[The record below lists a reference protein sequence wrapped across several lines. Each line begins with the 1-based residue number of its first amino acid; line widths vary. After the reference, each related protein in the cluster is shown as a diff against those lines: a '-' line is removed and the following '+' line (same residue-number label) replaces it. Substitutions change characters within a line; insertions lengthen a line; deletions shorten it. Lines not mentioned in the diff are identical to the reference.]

1 MIGWWLD
8 LQLPKQSVLMTS
20 NVVSSNPANGDVYSI
35 ENYMIKFVSDL
46 RQVGGFLRVTPVSLA
61 NKTDRHDIIKSL
73 LKVALNT
80 ITLIPNPNI
89 DDLELLLTVNAFNL
103 LCFVLLI
110 AKMHILET
118 LNCILRVYY
127 VVYLR
132 IECIF
137 L

>member
-8 LQLPKQSVLMTS
+8 LQLPKQSVPMTS

-46 RQVGGFLRVTPVSLA
+46 RQVGFFLCLPPVSLD
-61 NKTDRHDIIKSL
+61 NKSYRHNIIKAL

-89 DDLELLLTVNAFNL
+89 DDLELLLTVNAFSF
-103 LCFVLLI
+103 LCAFYGYI
-110 AKMHILET
+110 T
-118 LNCILRVYY
+118 
-127 VVYLR
+127 
-132 IECIF
+132 
-137 L
+137 

>member
-8 LQLPKQSVLMTS
+8 LQLPKQSVPMTS

-61 NKTDRHDIIKSL
+61 NKTDRHDIIKAL

-89 DDLELLLTVNAFNL
+89 DDLELLLTVNAFSL
-103 LCFVLLI
+103 LCAFYGYI
-110 AKMHILET
+110 T
-118 LNCILRVYY
+118 
-127 VVYLR
+127 
-132 IECIF
+132 
-137 L
+137 